1 MSKHHSAV
9 ERFLLPVAILLVLTT
24 LVSIPL
30 HADTYSFFL
39 GPQPNPIPSVN
50 DEAVGPYPGTLTDT
64 TDNTVL
70 PFGQF
75 MCLDGNILT
84 DWSSTLTGTV
94 SHPDDQADDEA
105 AFLASLLLYD
115 ATEMGVTLPS
125 SSAPNPS
132 PTYTQAFMNA
142 YSGPITFAIWQIMG
156 TLPNGVPLPA
166 GTQAFVNDAVNV
178 YNTIFNN
185 PSSPEYAAG
194 QTFLSSVDIFTP
206 TPPGSNQRFIAVVP
220 DPLFPSPTPEPRTW
234 GLLAAGLLLA
244 GLNRK
249 RLARR

>member
-1 MSKHHSAV
+1 MSKHYSVAEH
-9 ERFLLPVAILLVLTT
+9 FLMPVVILLMLMT
-24 LVSIPL
+24 LASIPL

-39 GPQPNPIPSVN
+39 GPQPSPIPTVN
-50 DEAVGPYPGTLTDT
+50 GEAVGPYPGTLTDT

-75 MCLDGNILT
+75 MCLDGNIST
-84 DWSSTLTGTV
+84 QWGSTLTGTV
-94 SHPDDQADDEA
+94 SHPDDQEDDEA

-115 ATEMGVTLPS
+115 ATQMGVTLPS

-156 TLPNGVPLPA
+156 TLPPSVAEPA
-166 GTQAFVNDAVNV
+166 GTQAFVNQAVNV

-194 QTFLSSVDIFTP
+194 QAFLSSVDIFTP
-206 TPPGSNQRFIAVVP
+206 TPPGSNQRFISVVP
-220 DPLFPSPTPEPRTW
+220 DTLTTTPEPGTW